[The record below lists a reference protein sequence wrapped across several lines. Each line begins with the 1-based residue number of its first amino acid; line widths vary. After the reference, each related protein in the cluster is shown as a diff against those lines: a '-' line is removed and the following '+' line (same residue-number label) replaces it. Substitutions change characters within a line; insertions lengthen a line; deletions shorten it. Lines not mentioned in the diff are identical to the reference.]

1 MPCTEELIQIWQVLY
16 RRTYPSLTCKE
27 ELTSI
32 WIVQKNVQ
40 KFKKKKDNLHRPDS
54 FPCFPRYWLVQL
66 LMNCFFFNRLIN
78 IAVWPCMRLPTPCQ
92 LRYVNLQLNQVFVIY
107 YIHVNL
113 LLCIVS
119 VLMVSHVSGWVLTNS
134 WENILR
140 QRRFL
145 ARLRKGTLVTFTK
158 KDTDLFIYL
167 IGVLHTVQEHFTYR
181 MGASIIGWE
190 QTGHNLGWNP
200 WPSVVCWTNLPI
212 RTGEGDSLR
221 WLTWLT
227 FFQLRQ
233 TTLNSTPPVCEASFK
248 GAQHTT
254 CQKKAANVM
263 LSRLLWKC
271 DAYVSMLLLSCVYIY
286 ICTWL
291 HCIM

>member
-1 MPCTEELIQIWQVLY
+1 MYCKCVNGKPCKWLSPNQLLRKYIKTEAIFSKTEEGCAGYLHKERY
-16 RRTYPSLTCKE
+16 RFIHL
-27 ELTSI
+27 
-32 WIVQKNVQ
+32 
-40 KFKKKKDNLHRPDS
+40 
-54 FPCFPRYWLVQL
+54 LV
-66 LMNCFFFNRLIN
+66 
-78 IAVWPCMRLPTPCQ
+78 
-92 LRYVNLQLNQVFVIY
+92 
-107 YIHVNL
+107 
-113 LLCIVS
+113 
-119 VLMVSHVSGWVLTNS
+119 
-134 WENILR
+134 
-140 QRRFL
+140 
-145 ARLRKGTLVTFTK
+145 
-158 KDTDLFIYL
+158 
-167 IGVLHTVQEHFTYR
+167 GVLHIVQEHFTYR

-200 WPSVVCWTNLPI
+200 WPSVVCWTNFPS

-254 CQKKAANVM
+254 CQKKAANAM

-291 HCIM
+291 HGIM